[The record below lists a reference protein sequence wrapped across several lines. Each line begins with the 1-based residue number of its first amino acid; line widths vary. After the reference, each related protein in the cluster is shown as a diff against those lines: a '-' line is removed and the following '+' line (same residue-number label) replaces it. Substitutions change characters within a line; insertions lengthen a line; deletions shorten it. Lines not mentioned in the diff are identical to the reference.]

1 MAWLRP
7 PFEEKSRLP
16 GLVGVEKSCAK
27 LGNFMLSKLM
37 THGHD
42 IRTLSPRG
50 SVPSLGVLTEAVGYE
65 QRRNELYNWDG
76 LKRGSEPFLV
86 IQHTILGEG
95 RLDFGGVRHRLGP
108 GQTMLVTM
116 PHAHRYWLERG
127 GYWEYFWLI
136 LSGREA
142 LRLAREIL
150 AVAGP
155 VLVPG
160 TEGTDRLAAA
170 CHALLTGA
178 VKPGQASA
186 LGYQALAVLHDAA
199 FVGATSAA
207 ALAPELARVLR
218 HVETHLAGDL
228 RVDALAQVAGL
239 SRAHFVR
246 RFAAEVGTPPSD
258 HVFAR
263 RMDRVERLL
272 TASEMKI
279 AEIARVTGFA
289 EANYLAKAF
298 RRRRGLSPV
307 AFRALRDEA
316 V

>member
-1 MAWLRP
+1 MA
-7 PFEEKSRLP
+7 
-16 GLVGVEKSCAK
+16 LVRVEKTCANP
-27 LGNFMLSKLM
+27 GNFMLSSLLA
-37 THGHD
+37 HGHD
-42 IRTLSPRG
+42 IRSLSPRG
-50 SVPSLGVLTEAVGYE
+50 AVPSLGVLAEAVGSE
-65 QRRNELYNWDG
+65 QRRNELYSWDG
-76 LKRGSEPFLV
+76 MKRGTEPFLV

-95 RLDFGGVRHRLGP
+95 RLDFGGARHRLGP

-127 GYWEYFWLI
+127 GHWEYFWFI

-155 VLVPG
+155 VLLPG
-160 TEGTDRLAAA
+160 AEGEARLARA
-170 CHALLTGA
+170 CHALLTGSLTPA
-178 VKPGQASA
+178 QASV
-186 LGYQALAVLHDAA
+186 LGYEALAVLHDAA
-199 FVGATSAA
+199 FAGAGPRA
-207 ALAPELARVLR
+207 ALAPELARVVV
-218 HVETHLAGDL
+218 HVEANLGGDL

-246 RFAAEVGTPPSD
+246 RFAAEVGVPPSD

-272 TASEMKI
+272 TASEMKV
-279 AEIARVTGFA
+279 AEIARATGFA
-289 EANYLAKAF
+289 DANYLAKAF
-298 RRRRGLSPV
+298 RRRRGQSPM

>member
-1 MAWLRP
+1 
-7 PFEEKSRLP
+7 
-16 GLVGVEKSCAK
+16 
-27 LGNFMLSKLM
+27 MLSSLL

-42 IRTLSPRG
+42 IRTLVPRG
-50 SVPSLGVLTEAVGYE
+50 SVPSLGVVAEAAGYE
-65 QRRNELYNWDG
+65 QRRNELYSWDG
-76 LKRGSEPFLV
+76 MKRGTEPFLV
-86 IQHTILGEG
+86 IQHTLLGEG
-95 RLDFGGVRHRLGP
+95 RLDFGGARHRLRP

-127 GYWEYFWLI
+127 GHWEYFWFI

-142 LRLAREIL
+142 LRLARDVL

-155 VLVPG
+155 VLQPA
-160 TEGTDRLAAA
+160 EDNAAQLAGA
-170 CHALLTGA
+170 CHALLTRSLTPA
-178 VKPGQASA
+178 QASV
-186 LGYQALAVLHDAA
+186 LGYQALALLHDVA
-199 FVGATSAA
+199 FAGATPRT
-207 ALAPELARVLR
+207 ALAPELARVLA
-218 HVETHLAGDL
+218 HVEANLGGDL

-246 RFAAEVGTPPSD
+246 RFAAEVGLPPSG

-279 AEIARVTGFA
+279 AEIARATGFA
-289 EANYLAKAF
+289 DANYLAKAF
-298 RRRRGLSPV
+298 RRHRNLSPME
-307 AFRALRDEA
+307 FRARRDEA

>member
-1 MAWLRP
+1 
-7 PFEEKSRLP
+7 
-16 GLVGVEKSCAK
+16 
-27 LGNFMLSKLM
+27 MLSALLS
-37 THGHD
+37 HGHD
-42 IRTLSPRG
+42 IRVLSARG
-50 SVPSLGVLTEAVGYE
+50 AVPTLGVLAEAAGYE
-65 QRRNELYNWDG
+65 QRRNELYSWDG

-86 IQHTILGEG
+86 IQHTLLGEG
-95 RLDFGGVRHRLGP
+95 RLDFGGARHRLRM

-127 GYWEYFWLI
+127 GHWEYFWFI

-142 LRLAREIL
+142 LRMAREVL

-155 VLVPG
+155 VLQPSQ
-160 TEGTDRLAAA
+160 EGAAQLADA
-170 CHALLTGA
+170 CHALLTQPLTPA
-178 VKPGQASA
+178 QASV

-199 FVGATSAA
+199 FSGAKPQAE
-207 ALAPELARVLR
+207 LAPELVRVLS
-218 HVETHLAGDL
+218 HVDANLGGDL

-246 RFAAEVGTPPSD
+246 RFAAEVGVPPSD

-272 TASEMKI
+272 TASEMKV
-279 AEIARVTGFA
+279 AEIARATGFA
-289 EANYLAKAF
+289 DANYLAKAF
-298 RRRRGLSPV
+298 RRHRGMSPV
-307 AFRALRDEA
+307 EFRALRDEA

>member
-1 MAWLRP
+1 
-7 PFEEKSRLP
+7 
-16 GLVGVEKSCAK
+16 
-27 LGNFMLSKLM
+27 MLSSLLS
-37 THGHD
+37 HGHD
-42 IRTLSPRG
+42 IRVLAARG
-50 SVPSLGVLTEAVGYE
+50 AVSSLGVLAEAVGYE
-65 QRRNELYNWDG
+65 QRRNELYSWDG
-76 LKRGSEPFLV
+76 MKRGTEPFLV

-95 RLDFGGVRHRLGP
+95 RLEFGGARYRLGP

-127 GYWEYFWLI
+127 GQWEYFWFI

-142 LRLAREIL
+142 LRMAREVL

-155 VLVPG
+155 VLQPG
-160 TEGTDRLAAA
+160 AAGAERLAAA
-170 CHALLTGA
+170 CHGLLTGA
-178 VKPGQASA
+178 LTPAQASV

-199 FVGATSAA
+199 FAGAKPPV
-207 ALAPELARVLR
+207 ALAPEMARVLA
-218 HVETHLAGDL
+218 HVEANLGGDL
-228 RVDALAQVAGL
+228 RVDALAQVTGL

-246 RFAAEVGTPPSD
+246 RFAAEVGVPPSD

-279 AEIARVTGFA
+279 GDIARATGFA
-289 EANYLAKAF
+289 DANYLAKAF
-298 RRRRGLSPV
+298 RRHRGMSPME
-307 AFRALRDEA
+307 FRAMRDGA

>member
-1 MAWLRP
+1 
-7 PFEEKSRLP
+7 
-16 GLVGVEKSCAK
+16 
-27 LGNFMLSKLM
+27 MLSALLD
-37 THGHD
+37 HGHD
-42 IRTLSPRG
+42 VRSLSRRG
-50 SVPSLGVLTEAVGYE
+50 SVPTLGVLAEAAGYE
-65 QRRNELYNWDG
+65 QRRNELYSWDG

-95 RLDFGGVRHRLGP
+95 RLDFGGARYRLGV

-127 GYWEYFWLI
+127 GHWEYFWFI

-142 LRLAREIL
+142 LRLAREVL

-155 VLVPG
+155 VLQPSEDG
-160 TEGTDRLAAA
+160 AALLAAA
-170 CHALLTGA
+170 CHGLLTGDLTPA
-178 VKPGQASA
+178 QASV

-199 FVGATSAA
+199 FAGATPQAS
-207 ALAPELARVLR
+207 LAPEMARVMAHIEANLG
-218 HVETHLAGDL
+218 GDL
-228 RVDALAQVAGL
+228 RVDALAHVAGL

-246 RFAAEVGTPPSD
+246 RFAAEVGVPPSD

-279 AEIARVTGFA
+279 GDIARATGFA
-289 EANYLAKAF
+289 DANYLAKAF
-298 RRRRGLSPV
+298 RRHRGLSPME
-307 AFRALRDEA
+307 FRALRDEA

>member
-1 MAWLRP
+1 ML
-7 PFEEKSRLP
+7 SRL
-16 GLVGVEKSCAK
+16 
-27 LGNFMLSKLM
+27 LS
-37 THGHD
+37 HGHD
-42 IRTLSPRG
+42 IRVLAPRG
-50 SVPSLGVLTEAVGYE
+50 SVPSLGVLTEAAGYE
-65 QRRNELYNWDG
+65 QRRNELYSWDG
-76 LKRGSEPFLV
+76 MKRGTEPFLV

-95 RLDFGGVRHRLGP
+95 RLDFGGARYRLHM

-127 GYWEYFWLI
+127 GHWEYFWFI

-142 LRLAREIL
+142 LRLAREVL

-155 VLVPG
+155 VLQPG
-160 TEGTDRLAAA
+160 TDGEARLAGA
-170 CHALLTGA
+170 CHALLTGSLTPA
-178 VKPGQASA
+178 QASV
-186 LGYQALAVLHDAA
+186 LGYEALAVLHDAA
-199 FVGATSAA
+199 FAGAGPRA
-207 ALAPELARVLR
+207 ALAPELARVLA
-218 HVETHLAGDL
+218 HVDGNLAGDL

-246 RFAAEVGTPPSD
+246 RFAAEVGVPPSD

-279 AEIARVTGFA
+279 GDIARATGFA
-289 EANYLAKAF
+289 DANYLAKAF
-298 RRRRGLSPV
+298 RRHRGLSPME
-307 AFRALRDEA
+307 FRAMRDEA

>member
-1 MAWLRP
+1 MVR
-7 PFEEKSRLP
+7 
-16 GLVGVEKSCAK
+16 VEKSCANP
-27 LGNFMLSKLM
+27 GNFMLSSLLA
-37 THGHD
+37 HGHD
-42 IRTLSPRG
+42 IRVLAARG
-50 SVPSLGVLTEAVGYE
+50 AVPSLGVLSEAAGYE
-65 QRRNELYNWDG
+65 QRRAELYSWDG
-76 LKRGSEPFLV
+76 MKRGSEPFLV

-95 RLDFGGVRHRLGP
+95 RLEFGGARHRLGA

-127 GYWEYFWLI
+127 GHWEYFWFI

-142 LRLAREIL
+142 LRLAREVL

-155 VLVPG
+155 VLQPG
-160 TEGTDRLAAA
+160 TDGVERLAGA

-178 VKPGQASA
+178 LSPAQASV

-199 FVGATSAA
+199 FAGAGPPAA
-207 ALAPELARVLR
+207 FAPELARVLA
-218 HVETHLAGDL
+218 HVESNLAEDL

-246 RFAAEVGTPPSD
+246 RFAAEVGVPPSD

-272 TASEMKI
+272 TASEMKV
-279 AEIARVTGFA
+279 AEIARATGFA

-298 RRRRGLSPV
+298 RRHRGLSPM

>member
-1 MAWLRP
+1 M
-7 PFEEKSRLP
+7 
-16 GLVGVEKSCAK
+16 GGVEKSCANP
-27 LGNFMLSKLM
+27 GNFMLSALLA
-37 THGHD
+37 HGHD
-42 IRTLSPRG
+42 IRVLCPRG
-50 SVPSLGVLTEAVGYE
+50 AVPSLGVLAEATGYE
-65 QRRNELYNWDG
+65 QRRNELYSWDG
-76 LKRGSEPFLV
+76 LKRGTEPFLV

-95 RLDFGGVRHRLGP
+95 RLDFGGARYRLGM

-127 GYWEYFWLI
+127 GHWEYFWFI

-142 LRLAREIL
+142 LRMAREVI

-155 VLVPG
+155 VLHPSDDG
-160 TEGTDRLAAA
+160 KALLAEA
-170 CHALLTGA
+170 CHALLTRQLA
-178 VKPGQASA
+178 PAQASV

-199 FVGATSAA
+199 FAGAKPQA
-207 ALAPELARVLR
+207 ALAPEMARVLS
-218 HVETHLAGDL
+218 HVDANLGGDL
-228 RVDALAQVAGL
+228 RVDALAQIAGL

-246 RFAAEVGTPPSD
+246 RFAAEVGVPPSD

-279 AEIARVTGFA
+279 ADIARATGFA

-298 RRRRGLSPV
+298 RRHRGLSPM

>member
-1 MAWLRP
+1 VRSL
-7 PFEEKSRLP
+7 SR
-16 GLVGVEKSCAK
+16 
-27 LGNFMLSKLM
+27 
-37 THGHD
+37 
-42 IRTLSPRG
+42 RG
-50 SVPSLGVLTEAVGYE
+50 SVPTLGVLAEAAGYE
-65 QRRNELYNWDG
+65 QRRNELYSWDG
-76 LKRGSEPFLV
+76 MKRGSEPFLV

-95 RLDFGGVRHRLGP
+95 RLDFGGARYRLGM

-127 GYWEYFWLI
+127 GHWEYFWFI

-142 LRLAREIL
+142 LRMAREVL

-155 VLVPG
+155 VLQPSM
-160 TEGTDRLAAA
+160 EGAAQLADA
-170 CHALLTGA
+170 CQALLTQPLTPA
-178 VKPGQASA
+178 QASV

-199 FVGATSAA
+199 FSGAKPQAE
-207 ALAPELARVLR
+207 LAPELARVLS
-218 HVETHLAGDL
+218 HVEANLGGDL

-246 RFAAEVGTPPSD
+246 RFAAEVGVPPSD

-272 TASEMKI
+272 TASEMKV
-279 AEIARVTGFA
+279 ADIARATGFA
-289 EANYLAKAF
+289 DANYLAKAF
-298 RRRRGLSPV
+298 RRHRGMSPME
-307 AFRALRDEA
+307 FRALRDEA

>member
-1 MAWLRP
+1 ML
-7 PFEEKSRLP
+7 SRL
-16 GLVGVEKSCAK
+16 LA
-27 LGNFMLSKLM
+27 
-37 THGHD
+37 HGHD
-42 IRTLSPRG
+42 IRVLAARG
-50 SVPSLGVLTEAVGYE
+50 SVPSLGVLAEAVGYE
-65 QRRNELYNWDG
+65 QRRNELYSWDG
-76 LKRGSEPFLV
+76 MKRGTEPFLV

-95 RLDFGGVRHRLGP
+95 RLDFGGARLRLHK

-127 GYWEYFWLI
+127 GHWEYFWFI

-142 LRLAREIL
+142 LRMAREVL

-155 VLVPG
+155 VLQPSEDGVAQLS
-160 TEGTDRLAAA
+160 DAS
-170 CHALLTGA
+170 HALLTRA
-178 VKPGQASA
+178 LTPAQASV

-199 FVGATSAA
+199 FAGAKPPM
-207 ALAPELARVLR
+207 ALAPEMARVLA
-218 HVETHLAGDL
+218 HVEANLGGDL

-246 RFAAEVGTPPSD
+246 RFVAEVGVPPSD

-272 TASEMKI
+272 TASEMKV
-279 AEIARVTGFA
+279 AEIARATGFA
-289 EANYLAKAF
+289 DANYLAKAF
-298 RRRRGLSPV
+298 RRHRGLSPM
-307 AFRALRDEA
+307 AFRALRDGA